1 MNTFIILLAKAAI
14 WLSRFLGGGSSFPG
28 KLALKLNKNILKT
41 VAQGYE
47 VVLVTGTNGKTTTCA
62 MLYSMLKKSGRSVIN
77 NSSGANMLTGI
88 TTCFLQHYRFF
99 KKQEARFAVIEVDE
113 AYARYVTQYVKPR
126 LILVTNLFRDQ
137 LDRFGEVYTTWEM
150 IKEAILKTPES
161 TLVLNADEAIFAETG
176 LSNPVVYYGFNVGE
190 KAVGANNDAMFCQ
203 NCGAHLCFS
212 FTTFGNLGD
221 YHCPSCGKK
230 RPGLTYHVDK
240 IEDLCIKSS
249 RVVINGTPVTVGVP
263 GLYNVYNALSAFAAA
278 HLLGLAESEIA
289 QSLAMQESKFGRHEV
304 LNVEGHTLH
313 IVLIKNPTGCDGC
326 IDTVA
331 LERGKCDLVLMLNDN
346 YADGTDISWIWDAH
360 FERLSKMDC
369 DHVFICGERRYDM
382 AVRAKTAGL
391 DRDKFIICDSDS
403 DLVKKLSGA
412 NEKVYVFATY
422 TAMTGFRKYL
432 FGQGFID
439 KKKIWK

>member
-1 MNTFIILLAKAAI
+1 MNTFIILLAKAAA

-41 VAQGYE
+41 VAEGYE

-62 MLYSMLKKSGRSVIN
+62 MLYNMLKKSGQGVIN

-88 TTCFLQHYRFF
+88 ITCFISHYRFLK
-99 KKQEARFAVIEVDE
+99 KKQARYAVIEVDE
-113 AYARYVTQYVKPR
+113 AYARYVTQHVKPR

-150 IKEAILKTPES
+150 IKEAILKTPAS
-161 TLVLNADEAIFAETG
+161 TLVLNADEAIFAEPG
-176 LSNPVVYYGFNVGE
+176 VSNPVVYYGFCVGE
-190 KAVGANNDAMFCQ
+190 KAAGANNDAMFCQ
-203 NCGAHLCFS
+203 SCGAHLCFS
-212 FTTFGNLGD
+212 FTTFNNLGD
-221 YHCPSCGKK
+221 YFCPGCGKK

-240 IEDLCIKSS
+240 IEELSIQNS
-249 RVVINGTPVTVGVP
+249 RVVINQTPVTVGVP

-278 HLLGLAESEIA
+278 RLLGLSEVEIA

-304 LNVEGHTLH
+304 LNVDGRLLH

-346 YADGTDISWIWDAH
+346 YADGTDIS
-360 FERLSKMDC
+360 
-369 DHVFICGERRYDM
+369 
-382 AVRAKTAGL
+382 
-391 DRDKFIICDSDS
+391 
-403 DLVKKLSGA
+403 
-412 NEKVYVFATY
+412 
-422 TAMTGFRKYL
+422 
-432 FGQGFID
+432 
-439 KKKIWK
+439 